1 MSHSSA
7 DGVSETDSVVTED
20 RPSDLSAASTIVR
33 SGSQPRILMV
43 DDDPFMLKTQSAV
56 LQSMGYGMVGTAGNA
71 AGALARLA
79 KAPGLVDVIIC
90 DLHMPGM
97 DGIEFLQRMRETS
110 FCGGVIILSGEGSH
124 MMHAV
129 QKLLEG
135 SRFQILGALEKPAS
149 RASLHSLLESWKPFS
164 VPTAAGPTLAFAG
177 SDLHAAI
184 QNRELVLHYQPRVD
198 LRTAELIGM
207 EALVRWQHPTYGLV
221 FPDNFIGIAE
231 DCGAIDSLTSWVFD
245 EAFGQ
250 LAQWH
255 ANGMHI
261 QMSVNV
267 SMDNLRQPDFAKYVT
282 ELVQT
287 AGVAQQDV
295 TLEITESR
303 LMAPLPMPLET
314 LVRLRLQRFRLSIDD
329 FGTGHSSLAQL
340 RDIPFTELKIDRGFV
355 SGARQ
360 NELIRPMLDS
370 SISIAKRL
378 NMQSV
383 AEGVETEDDWHL
395 VRELECDF
403 AQGYFIGKPMAKDKV
418 SEWAAHWAER
428 RTELLEQWN

>member
-1 MSHSSA
+1 MTLSYA
-7 DGVSETDSVVTED
+7 DSLSEVESIAAGDRQAAPSVT
-20 RPSDLSAASTIVR
+20 TTVR

-56 LQSMGYGMVGTAGNA
+56 LQSMGYGMVGIAGNA
-71 AGALARLA
+71 AGALARLT

-97 DGIEFLQRMRETS
+97 DGIEFLQKMRETS
-110 FCGGVIILSGEGSH
+110 FCGGVILLSGEGTH

-129 QKLLEG
+129 QKLLQG

-149 RASLHSLLESWKPFS
+149 RAELHALLETWKPFS
-164 VPTAAGPTLAFAG
+164 VPTAAGPTMVFSG
-177 SDLHAAI
+177 SDLHTAI
-184 QNRELVLHYQPRVD
+184 HNRELVLHYQPRVD
-198 LRTAELIGM
+198 LRTTELVGM

-231 DCGAIDSLTSWVFD
+231 ECGAIDALSAWVFD

-250 LAQWH
+250 LALWH
-255 ANGMHI
+255 AGGMHI

-267 SMDNLRQPDFAKYVT
+267 SMDNLRAPDFAT
-282 ELVQT
+282 QITALVQI
-287 AGVAQQDV
+287 AGIAQQDV

-303 LMAPLPMPLET
+303 LMSPLPMPLET

-340 RDIPFTELKIDRGFV
+340 RDVPFTELKIDRGFV

-360 NELIRPMLDS
+360 NPLIRPMLDS

-403 AQGYFIGKPMAKDKV
+403 AQGYFIGRPMAKDKV
-418 SEWAAHWAER
+418 SAWLAQWTER
-428 RTELLEQWN
+428 KSELLEQWR